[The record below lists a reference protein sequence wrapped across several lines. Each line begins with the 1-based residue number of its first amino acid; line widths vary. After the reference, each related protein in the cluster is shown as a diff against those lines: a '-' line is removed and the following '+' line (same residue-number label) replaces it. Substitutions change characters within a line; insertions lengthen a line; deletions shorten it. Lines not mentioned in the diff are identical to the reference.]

1 MHLRFKRSQ
10 FICGKQ
16 LSMSVSIVGAGR
28 PQTRRPSSAKRRL
41 RQVECRA
48 RVLQLR
54 LKELSGQ
61 EEHYKAELQKLRQQE
76 QQLTAA
82 DKPAKAAKPADAPVE
97 QQQQGSVAVQQPVS
111 VPQPDLKQEPAAEE
125 AMLSSPRQQS
135 TPAAGQHLLKASVSL
150 GESLAGLRRSQ
161 RRRKHERLHAP
172 DLAPA
177 ALLRHPMFAA
187 MAGVCNPIKVSVGHL
202 PCEPVLRS

>member
-1 MHLRFKRSQ
+1 MLSQ
-10 FICGKQ
+10 FTCGKH
-16 LSMSVSIVGAGR
+16 LSMSVCIVGAGR

-82 DKPAKAAKPADAPVE
+82 DKPAKAAKPDAPVE
-97 QQQQGSVAVQQPVS
+97 QQQGSVAVQQPVS
-111 VPQPDLKQEPAAEE
+111 VPQPELKQEPAAEE

-135 TPAAGQHLLKASVSL
+135 TSAAGQHLLKASMSL
-150 GESLAGLRRSQ
+150 GEPLAGLRRSQ
-161 RRRKHERLHAP
+161 RRRKQERLHAP

-202 PCEPVLRS
+202 PCKSVLRS

>member
-1 MHLRFKRSQ
+1 
-10 FICGKQ
+10 
-16 LSMSVSIVGAGR
+16 MSVCIVGAGR
-28 PQTRRPSSAKRRL
+28 LQTRRPSSAKRRL

-82 DKPAKAAKPADAPVE
+82 DKPAKAAKLADAPVE
-97 QQQQGSVAVQQPVS
+97 QQQGSVAVQQPVS
-111 VPQPDLKQEPAAEE
+111 VPQPELKQEPAAEE

-135 TPAAGQHLLKASVSL
+135 TPAVEQHLLKASMSL
-150 GESLAGLRRSQ
+150 GEPLAGLRRSQ

-177 ALLRHPMFAA
+177 ALLKHPMFAA